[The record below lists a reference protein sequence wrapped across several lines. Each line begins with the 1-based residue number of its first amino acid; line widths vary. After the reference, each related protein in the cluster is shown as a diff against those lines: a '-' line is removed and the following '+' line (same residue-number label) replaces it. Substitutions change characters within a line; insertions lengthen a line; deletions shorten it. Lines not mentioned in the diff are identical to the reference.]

1 MLIQSK
7 NGTSVTTARFAF
19 TFFILLIISTS
30 VYAQSRHVYL
40 LYDTSS
46 PQAAYASERLEA
58 ALTQVG
64 YTVTDDRSEYDYLL
78 SIGIN
83 RVRLE
88 PEAFAVI
95 PENHIITINGGDGA
109 GMIYGSLA
117 VADALLDGTALG
129 EIGAMNEK
137 PHFPFRAVKH
147 NLPWDTYRPSYALDQ
162 HFETARKPEYWEAFL
177 DMMADN
183 RLNVLTLWMMHPFTY
198 MIMPEN
204 FPEASPFTEEE
215 LAEWQELFHGIFRMA
230 DERGIDTYIVNWS
243 IFVSEEFSKAHNVA
257 HDNFYPYYY
266 VTGDTTEIVRRY
278 TRESVTQVLNEYPKL
293 DGFGISHGEGMAGMT
308 PRQRQDWMNETMI
321 EGMLLAD
328 RPSKLI
334 HRVPFSADT
343 LSDGSTDPYVE
354 ELTREAMEDLEDQF
368 EGPIWVEM
376 KFNWSHA
383 HSTPHL
389 VKVHGGEL
397 GDTYFVPEPEN
408 YKVTWMARN
417 EDFFALRWGVPDFIR
432 AHIANNDASYV
443 GGYFIG
449 SDTYIP
455 ALDYFT
461 KIDDPVDWDYAFQ
474 RQWLFYQLW
483 GRLLYDPETSDDVFR
498 NAFVRRYG
506 DDARVLLDAYA
517 KSSATALRLASAWD
531 LRWDFTL
538 YSEGFLSLYEI
549 EEDYESSTMQ
559 YISVD
564 RLIERPPLDP
574 NYVSVAD
581 YVAAKAEGKTFDDDA
596 VTPPVLI
603 QKLEEDNHRALEM
616 VADIDTDG
624 NASLLY
630 EVSDVKTWA
639 NLGLHFAEKLKGAIA
654 LQTFRTHGDE
664 SQRQKA
670 IEHLENALGYWDI
683 VVDIT
688 RPLYKDMHLV
698 HYMGGSFLRDDER
711 LFHWE
716 HIRPEV
722 AEDVEIARSAHHE
735 SD

>member
-1 MLIQSK
+1 MIIRPICHSLYS
-7 NGTSVTTARFAF
+7 GTLVSIAVWAV
-19 TFFILLIISTS
+19 LLLSS
-30 VYAQSRHVYL
+30 AAHAQSRQVYL
-40 LYDTSS
+40 LYDKST

-58 ALTQVG
+58 ALTESG
-64 YTVTDDRSEYDYLL
+64 YTVTGDRSGYDYLL
-78 SIGIN
+78 NIGVN
-83 RVRLE
+83 RVRLD
-88 PEAFAVI
+88 PEAYAVI
-95 PENHIITINGGDGA
+95 PEDHIITIYGGDGT
-109 GMIYGSLA
+109 GLIYGSLA

-129 EIGAMNEK
+129 DIGAMEEK
-137 PHFPFRAVKH
+137 PHFPFRAIKH

-162 HFETARKPEYWEAFL
+162 HFETARKLEYWEAFL

-204 FPEASPFTEEE
+204 FPEASQFTEEE

-230 DERGIDTYIVNWS
+230 DERGIDTYIINWS

-266 VTGDTTEIVRRY
+266 VTGDTSEIVRRY

-328 RPSKLI
+328 RPVKLI

-343 LSDGSTDPYVE
+343 LSDGSTNPYVE
-354 ELTREAMEDLEDQF
+354 RLTREAMEELQDQF

-417 EDFFALRWGVPDFIR
+417 EDFFALRWGVPGFIR
-432 AHIANNDASYV
+432 DHIATNDASYV

-474 RQWLFYQLW
+474 RQWLFYKLW
-483 GRLLYDPETSDDVFR
+483 GRLLYSPETSDEVFR

-506 DDARVLLDAYA
+506 DNAGVLLDAYA

-549 EEDYESSTMQ
+549 EDDYESSTMQ

-564 RLIERPPLDP
+564 RLIDRPPLDP
-574 NYVSVAD
+574 DYVSVAD
-581 YVAAKAEGKTFDDDA
+581 YVAARAAGELFDENA

-603 QKLEEDNHRALEM
+603 RKLEEDNHRALEM
-616 VADIDTDG
+616 VADIDTEG

-654 LQTFRTHGDE
+654 LETFRAHGDE
-664 SQRQKA
+664 AQRQKA
-670 IEHLENALGYWDI
+670 VEHMEKALGYWDT
-683 VVDIT
+683 VVAIT
-688 RPLYKDMHLV
+688 RPLYKDMPLV
-698 HYMGGSFLRDDER
+698 HNMGGSFVRDDSR

-716 HIRPEV
+716 HIRAEV
-722 AEDVEIARSAHHE
+722 AEDVEIARNARPRH
-735 SD
+735 